1 MNIPFPRASR
11 PALLLILLSTLA
23 TSLPAR
29 AAEHATGF
37 EADLGEWSAIKGT
50 SLFNWNR
57 HTGSTHSGHTGP
69 ASAHEGDYYLYL
81 EASRNTPAKTA
92 YLQSANFPG
101 KLQTIG
107 FHYHMY
113 GTHMGTL
120 ALEGFDGNRW
130 NTLWSIAG
138 QQHMDHYASWTH
150 KQLDLSGQTL
160 EKLRFK
166 GTTGNYQASSQYR
179 GDMAIDHIVVITDA
193 PPLPT
198 EKWSESGYD
207 IYRPHGN
214 VGIGTEKPTAD
225 LSILGNLSK
234 PLTGHIAVAKGSTNV
249 TGVETRFTR
258 ELTVGNSLLIGEEV
272 FIVTEILGDTE
283 LTLDASHTA
292 GALNA
297 AAYTDSDLLLVR
309 TGAEEDA
316 LVIDKSANIGIGTG
330 SPVAKLDIRGGV
342 RVGSETIC
350 NAKREG
356 TIRYDDTGREIEFCN
371 GAVWT
376 RIEGP
381 KGPPG
386 EKGDT
391 GARGP
396 KGEPGA
402 TGAQG
407 PEGKKGDPGK
417 KGDKG
422 DAGPQGTPG
431 PKGDKGDPGPKGD
444 TGDGFWSESGNTIHY
459 ADGNVG
465 VGSATPGADLSIL
478 GNLSRSL
485 TGHVAVPKGSNNV
498 TGVGTRFT
506 RELVV
511 GDSLSIGNEIFTVEK
526 ILGDTELTISGSH
539 TAGVLNATAYSDSD
553 LLSVRTG
560 AEVDSFVI
568 SKSGNVGI
576 GTGTPET
583 KLDIR
588 GGVKIGDQTLC
599 DAKREGTIRYHGPS
613 DELEFCDGSTWTRV
627 EGPVGPR
634 GLKGDKGD
642 KGDTGPQGQQGK
654 KGDEGDKGDPGAR
667 GPQGYPGKKGEPGDA
682 FWSKSGTSISY
693 SNGNIGI
700 GTTAPRAKLEIKGGI
715 KLGGDSSTCGA
726 TTAGLMKYNAGF
738 LYFCNG
744 AAWKVL
750 PLMNPAANLITTPA
764 NKFGMDVTKAKN
776 PGDYVTFTVTNNGPV
791 TSEKITTEL
800 TNTTNFEFGTD
811 NCNGKA
817 LSGGASCTIKVR
829 PKANWNGTITGNL
842 NVLANNNP
850 RVSLGGTGSN
860 FDSFSGSGT
869 IGDPYKML
877 YNGIYLSS
885 CKEYINHG
893 YYNLEDNGI
902 YTIDPDGQ
910 GSNAPFNVYC
920 DMTSYGGGWTLLA
933 VFDSAKDGNWVQ
945 KSSNWTSSSTF
956 NNANLGNP
964 FRNIEIKSEAFSKL
978 SIDHVFLMRTDTK
991 LKIAYTSGTSC
1002 IGQRTISQVFG
1013 INSSG
1018 SAVQCNPTSYI
1029 SDSKSPFYQT
1039 SSYSSPILKFG
1050 WHESGWTGGTSLG
1063 SDDFAYLTMSKDIN
1077 HACGIQVGDGGGTRA
1092 NGIGIHGTDPD
1103 CNVAGDTASYGVM
1116 LFGK

>member
-11 PALLLILLSTLA
+11 PALLLTLLSILA
-23 TSLPAR
+23 ISLPAR

-57 HTGSTHSGHTGP
+57 HAGSTHSGHTGP

-101 KLQTIG
+101 KLQTIS

-113 GTHMGTL
+113 GAHMGTL

-130 NTLWSIAG
+130 DTLWSIAG

-179 GDMAIDHIVVITDA
+179 GDMAIDHIVVTTDA
-193 PPLPT
+193 PPKLP

-330 SPVAKLDIRGGV
+330 SPVAKLDVRGGV
-342 RVGSETIC
+342 KIGDQTLC
-350 NAKREG
+350 DAKREG

-376 RIEGP
+376 RVEGP
-381 KGPPG
+381 EGPPG

-391 GARGP
+391 GP
-396 KGEPGA
+396 
-402 TGAQG
+402 QG
-407 PEGKKGDPGK
+407 PEGKKGDKGDTGAAGSQGKQGPKGETGDRGPTGPQGK
-417 KGDKG
+417 KGDI
-422 DAGPQGTPG
+422 GPTG
-431 PKGDKGDPGPKGD
+431 PKGEKGDKGPKGD

-465 VGSATPGADLSIL
+465 IGSAAPSADLSIL

-506 RELVV
+506 QELVV
-511 GDSLSIGNEIFTVEK
+511 WDSLSIGDETFTVRK
-526 ILGDTELTISGSH
+526 ILSDTELTISGSH

-576 GTGTPET
+576 GTGAPVARLEVAGGIKVGGET
-583 KLDIR
+583 VCNAR
-588 GGVKIGDQTLC
+588 
-599 DAKREGTIRYHGPS
+599 REGLVRYS
-613 DELEFCDGSTWTRV
+613 KTEQAMEFCNGNMWTRM
-627 EGPVGPR
+627 EGPEGKPGEKGESGAPGFNGQDGADGADGKSAYQVWLEAGNT
-634 GLKGDKGD
+634 GTKADFIASLKGE
-642 KGDTGPQGQQGK
+642 KGDTGDSYWARTGGNARYV
-654 KGDEGDKGDPGAR
+654 GDVEIEGNLSVSEAIHGYGASPI
-667 GPQGYPGKKGEPGDA
+667 G
-682 FWSKSGTSISY
+682 SITAY
-693 SNGNIGI
+693 I
-700 GTTAPRAKLEIKGGI
+700 GTTVPDGWKECNGQAISRMEYADIFSVIGTTYG
-715 KLGGDSSTCGA
+715 GGDSSTTFNLPDLRGYFLRGWDHNLAGEDDRVGIDVDGVAAGRGIGDEQDDAFRSHRHRQQSNHENCCGGSMHLKYGQSDYSQYTSNY
-726 TTAGLMKYNAGF
+726 TTF
-738 LYFCNG
+738 
-744 AAWKVL
+744 
-750 PLMNPAANLITTPA
+750 
-764 NKFGMDVTKAKN
+764 
-776 PGDYVTFTVTNNGPV
+776 
-791 TSEKITTEL
+791 
-800 TNTTNFEFGTD
+800 
-811 NCNGKA
+811 
-817 LSGGASCTIKVR
+817 SGGSETR
-829 PKANWNGTITGNL
+829 PKNIAVMYII
-842 NVLANNNP
+842 
-850 RVSLGGTGSN
+850 RV
-860 FDSFSGSGT
+860 
-869 IGDPYKML
+869 K
-877 YNGIYLSS
+877 
-885 CKEYINHG
+885 
-893 YYNLEDNGI
+893 
-902 YTIDPDGQ
+902 
-910 GSNAPFNVYC
+910 
-920 DMTSYGGGWTLLA
+920 
-933 VFDSAKDGNWVQ
+933 
-945 KSSNWTSSSTF
+945 
-956 NNANLGNP
+956 
-964 FRNIEIKSEAFSKL
+964 
-978 SIDHVFLMRTDTK
+978 
-991 LKIAYTSGTSC
+991 
-1002 IGQRTISQVFG
+1002 
-1013 INSSG
+1013 
-1018 SAVQCNPTSYI
+1018 
-1029 SDSKSPFYQT
+1029 
-1039 SSYSSPILKFG
+1039 
-1050 WHESGWTGGTSLG
+1050 
-1063 SDDFAYLTMSKDIN
+1063 
-1077 HACGIQVGDGGGTRA
+1077 
-1092 NGIGIHGTDPD
+1092 
-1103 CNVAGDTASYGVM
+1103 
-1116 LFGK
+1116 